1 MTGAGVSD
9 RADQMRRMGF
19 PGNLLGGWAC
29 GNMELLV
36 GGSVMYNSRQK
47 VEVEGREER
56 VALESGG

>member
-1 MTGAGVSD
+1 
-9 RADQMRRMGF
+9 MRRMGF